1 MTAILHHILY
11 KFVAILISVPMLL
24 GINIDLLKA
33 DDTNWN
39 TNYAYVFVHGLS
51 GWGSYDDIYKIMPY
65 WGMFGGELMGYL
77 EDKGFHAYA
86 ASVAPTDSAWDRA
99 CELYAQLTGTK
110 VDYGKAHSE
119 RCNHERYG
127 EDFTGRALI
136 PSFSETDKIN
146 LLGHSFGGATV
157 RLFASIMEKG
167 AAEEIAATPADE
179 LSDYFKGGK
188 GDWIYSITSLA
199 APHNGTS
206 AYNTGEGTE
215 EKEPE
220 PEKEEKSNIIKD
232 AFGNLANKMMSQFTG
247 GEKDGRIDSDYAA
260 YDMYIDNALELNK
273 TIVTYK
279 DTYYFSFACTATT
292 KNEDGTYS
300 PDKKIME
307 GIYSASSEEIGRYTG
322 VTKGGFVIDETW
334 MENDGLVNTVS
345 ALAPSSAP
353 NAQYE
358 AGNVQKG
365 IWYTMPII
373 YGDHMCLQGGM
384 TKIND
389 VKNFYTEHL
398 SMINSLEK

>member
-1 MTAILHHILY
+1 MTAIIHQILY
-11 KFVAILISVPMLL
+11 KMIATLISIPMFL
-24 GINIDLLKA
+24 GINIDCLKV
-33 DDTNWN
+33 DSSNWN
-39 TNYAYVFVHGLS
+39 TNYTYVFVHGLS
-51 GWGSYDDIYKIMPY
+51 GWGSYDDTYKLMPY

-77 EDKGFHAYA
+77 NDKGFKAYA

-99 CELYAQLTGTK
+99 CELYAQLVGTK

-136 PSFSETDKIN
+136 ESFSAEDKIN

-167 AAEEIAATPADE
+167 VAEEIAATPANE

-188 GDWIYSITSLA
+188 GDWIYSVTSLA

-206 AYNTGEGTE
+206 AYSVGENSEPALQTKAA
-215 EKEPE
+215 KENPI
-220 PEKEEKSNIIKD
+220 KS
-232 AFGNLANKMMSQFTG
+232 AFSGISDKLMSQFTG

-273 TIVTYK
+273 TIHTH
-279 DTYYFSFACTATT
+279 DSTYYFSFACTATD

-300 PDKKIME
+300 PDTKIME
-307 GIYSASSEEIGRYTG
+307 SIYSSSSEGIGRYTG
-322 VTKGGFVIDETW
+322 VTKGGFVIDKTW
-334 MENDGLVNTVS
+334 LENDGLVNTVS

-353 NAQYE
+353 NKIFNE
-358 AGNVQKG
+358 DNIEKG
-365 IWYTMPII
+365 IWQTMPII
-373 YGDHMCLQGGM
+373 RGDHMCLQGGM

-389 VKNFYTEHL
+389 VKPFYVEHL
-398 SMINSLEK
+398 SMINSL